1 MNLPPWQADS
11 QFPTARRKLLSHN
24 AYQMTMTPRR
34 CQSCHGPRRPRL
46 LQPSERPPLTCR
58 SRPTPR
64 GLVEFYSWWTVVERV
79 GPVAIR
85 SAPPSTAGIS
95 GAVRC
100 DFCGDSSG
108 RVVGA
113 AAPPP
118 RPARRPPAQLRRPPR
133 HLPLRRMQTRRDGS
147 PVGNRPNTRFRPGD
161 AELHRCFTAL
171 KGQRRGILSGPRYA
185 RALPRDCG
193 NFTTILIFPWCS
205 TRETVSF
212 KSYRCVSCRSG
223 AISMR

>member
-1 MNLPPWQADS
+1 
-11 QFPTARRKLLSHN
+11 
-24 AYQMTMTPRR
+24 MTPRR
-34 CQSCHGPRRPRL
+34 CQSCRGPRHPRP
-46 LQPSERPPLTCR
+46 LQTSERPPLTCR
-58 SRPTPR
+58 SLPTPR
-64 GLVEFYSWWTVVERV
+64 GLVEFYFWWTVVERV

-85 SAPPSTAGIS
+85 SAPPSTADIT

-133 HLPLRRMQTRRDGS
+133 HLPLRRMRRAETAHRSATDQTPDSDRVTRSCTAASPRSRGS
-147 PVGNRPNTRFRPGD
+147 AAEYSAVLDTPGPCHGI
-161 AELHRCFTAL
+161 AELHDDPDIPVVFD
-171 KGQRRGILSGPRYA
+171 A
-185 RALPRDCG
+185 RNCVLQVVP
-193 NFTTILIFPWCS
+193 
-205 TRETVSF
+205 V
-212 KSYRCVSCRSG
+212 CVSCRSG

>member
-11 QFPTARRKLLSHN
+11 QFPTAPPPETTFTQRH
-24 AYQMTMTPRR
+24 QMTMTPRR
-34 CQSCHGPRRPRL
+34 CQSCRGPRHPRL
-46 LQPSERPPLTCR
+46 LQTSERPPLTCR

-85 SAPPSTAGIS
+85 SAPPSTAGIT

-113 AAPPP
+113 AAPPA
-118 RPARRPPAQLRRPPR
+118 RPARRRRLSCADHHATCHFAGCRRAETAHRSATDQTPDSDRVTRSCTAASPR
-133 HLPLRRMQTRRDGS
+133 SRGRAAEYSAVLDTPGPCHGIAGTSRRS
-147 PVGNRPNTRFRPGD
+147 
-161 AELHRCFTAL
+161 
-171 KGQRRGILSGPRYA
+171 
-185 RALPRDCG
+185 
-193 NFTTILIFPWCS
+193 
-205 TRETVSF
+205 
-212 KSYRCVSCRSG
+212 
-223 AISMR
+223 

>member
-1 MNLPPWQADS
+1 
-11 QFPTARRKLLSHN
+11 
-24 AYQMTMTPRR
+24 MTPRR
-34 CQSCHGPRRPRL
+34 CQPCHGPRRPRL

-161 AELHRCFTAL
+161 ARSRHPACADDRMCQGWRSHHVVTSKTPFTQPT
-171 KGQRRGILSGPRYA
+171 G
-185 RALPRDCG
+185 
-193 NFTTILIFPWCS
+193 
-205 TRETVSF
+205 
-212 KSYRCVSCRSG
+212 KS
-223 AISMR
+223 ATAE

>member
-1 MNLPPWQADS
+1 MHSFTQRLSDDDDTAPLPV
-11 QFPTARRKLLSHN
+11 L
-24 AYQMTMTPRR
+24 PR
-34 CQSCHGPRRPRL
+34 
-46 LQPSERPPLTCR
+46 PSSSAAASAFRAAPLTCR

-85 SAPPSTAGIS
+85 SAPPSTTGIS

-118 RPARRPPAQLRRPPR
+118 RPARRPPAQLRRTTTS
-133 HLPLRRMQTRRDGS
+133 LATS
-147 PVGNRPNTRFRPGD
+147 PD
-161 AELHRCFTAL
+161 ADA
-171 KGQRRGILSGPRYA
+171 QRRLTGRQQTKHPIQTGR
-185 RALPRDCG
+185 R
-193 NFTTILIFPWCS
+193 
-205 TRETVSF
+205 
-212 KSYRCVSCRSG
+212 
-223 AISMR
+223 